1 MPTTDAALDAHLDQT
16 RDARLES
23 YKTFLRIP
31 SISAI
36 PAYADDCRRAAEW
49 LAAALTEAGVE
60 HAEVIETGG
69 HPIVY
74 ADWLHAPDAPTVIV
88 YGHYDVQPVDP
99 LDLWTSPPFEPVVV
113 GDRILARGAADDKG
127 QIHAHVMAAAA
138 ILATHGAYPVNVKYV
153 FEGEEESGSVNLDN
167 WLAANKERLSADVA
181 IISDTGFFE
190 GNLPAITLSL
200 RGLMYAQIDV
210 VGTAVDLHSGGYGG
224 AVQNPAN
231 ALAQIIAALKGPD
244 GRIRIPGY
252 YDDVQPLSETDRAA
266 LAALPFDEAAYQAH
280 LGLPALVGEAGFS
293 TLERR
298 ATRPTLDVNGIWGG
312 FTGEGSKTIIP
323 AHAHAKI
330 SCRLVAAQDPDR
342 IFEALRAYV
351 DGDRAARRDHDGALP
366 RRWPL
371 EHDPV
376 RPSRDEG
383 CRARPRGDLRPCA
396 RVHPRG
402 RVDPGLCQ
410 LRLDP
415 RAAGR
420 APRDHSAGRE
430 RARPERV
437 DGPRQ
442 LRDGDPD
449 VRPDVRGAGRPAALT
464 GLPRVP
470 VRNWE
475 VRMLVHARG
484 GATLR
489 RPQPSGR
496 NQPREHRSSRYVRQ
510 VAGLASRHR

>member
-1 MPTTDAALDAHLDQT
+1 MPTADAALDTHLDQT

-23 YKTFLRIP
+23 YKAFLRIP

-36 PAYADDCRRAAEW
+36 PTYAGDCRRAAVW

-60 HAEVIETGG
+60 NAEVVETGG

-99 LDLWTSPPFEPVVV
+99 LDLWTSPPFEPIVV

-138 ILATHGAYPVNVKYV
+138 ILATRGGYPVNVKYV
-153 FEGEEESGSVNLDN
+153 FEGEEESGSTHLDD
-167 WLAANKERLSADVA
+167 WLADNKERLSADVA

-210 VGTAVDLHSGGYGG
+210 VGTAVDLHSGSYGG

-231 ALAQIIAALKGPD
+231 ALAQIIAGLKGPD
-244 GRIRIPGY
+244 GRIRVPGF
-252 YDDVQPLSETDRAA
+252 YDDVQPLPQADRAA

-280 LGLPALVGEAGFS
+280 LGLPALVGEVGFS

-323 AHAHAKI
+323 AHAHAKV

-342 IFEALRAYV
+342 IFEAFRAYV
-351 DGDRAARRDHDGALP
+351 EEIAPPGVTTSVHFLGGGHPGTTPMDHPATRAAARALEATFSRAPVYIREGGSIPVSASFASILGLPVVLLGITPPDENAHAPNEWMDLGNYETGIRTFARMFEELADLP
-366 RRWPL
+366 R
-371 EHDPV
+371 
-376 RPSRDEG
+376 
-383 CRARPRGDLRPCA
+383 
-396 RVHPRG
+396 
-402 RVDPGLCQ
+402 
-410 LRLDP
+410 
-415 RAAGR
+415 
-420 APRDHSAGRE
+420 
-430 RARPERV
+430 
-437 DGPRQ
+437 
-442 LRDGDPD
+442 
-449 VRPDVRGAGRPAALT
+449 
-464 GLPRVP
+464 
-470 VRNWE
+470 
-475 VRMLVHARG
+475 
-484 GATLR
+484 
-489 RPQPSGR
+489 
-496 NQPREHRSSRYVRQ
+496 
-510 VAGLASRHR
+510 